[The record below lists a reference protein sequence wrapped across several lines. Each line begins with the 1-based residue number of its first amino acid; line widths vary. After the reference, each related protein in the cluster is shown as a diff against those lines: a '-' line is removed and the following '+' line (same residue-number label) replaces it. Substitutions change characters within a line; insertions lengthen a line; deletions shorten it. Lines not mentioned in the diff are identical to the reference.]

1 MFRLLA
7 AFLVIALG
15 IAATL
20 AVSTPAPRADFTII
34 NGGDPT
40 TLDPIVASWLRDIR
54 LMRCLHEGL
63 VRSDVTKDDLPIEP
77 ALAERWEVSPD
88 ALTYTFHLR
97 AATWSDG
104 TPLRSTDFVYA
115 WLRGTLPD
123 SAADYT
129 SFFFHIAGAR
139 DFFDWRTA
147 ALAAFAKQPQTST
160 AAEQLWQHTKSTFR
174 AMVAIQTPDE
184 RTLVVTL
191 ARPAPYFLDICASV
205 AFVPVCESIVSRY
218 EVVDPGT
225 ARVKWDTGWTRAAP
239 SIGAMRL
246 DSWRF
251 KREMRLA
258 KNPAY
263 WDAANVRI
271 NSMAI
276 LSIDDPVSQAM
287 AFQTGGVDWVSDVVA
302 PFRAEMVAAKNAF
315 RAEHAAAVDALRA
328 KGLGPAEIDRA
339 LPADPRKNT
348 HIFPAFGT
356 FFWNLNCSP
365 NLPDGR
371 VNPLA
376 DARVR
381 RALALAIDK
390 RAVADGVRRLGEAT
404 AGSLI
409 PPGSIRNYTTSA
421 GLSRDPDAARRLLAE
436 AGFPNGSN
444 FPTIELLINK
454 EQNTDLVAQAI
465 AKDWERELGITTAI
479 IVRETKVFRE
489 QVKNANYITSS
500 ASWFGDYP
508 DPTTFLEINRTD
520 DGNNDRRYSSKAFD
534 ALLAKAEVETDPAAR
549 AAILADAERILVEQ
563 DLPLIPIF
571 HYVNLNLFNPD
582 RLEGISSNRRSEQQ
596 LFRVRMRT
604 EDSPPS
610 RREGAGGRAAAP
622 TRIAP
627 QSSNLSVPPTASRGV
642 LAPAPHAPNPTDALP
657 TAIAIVEN
665 RNSPQRSQRTQ
676 RKTRALASSSSSS
689 SYPSSPVSLRVL
701 RALRGKSPSLRVLRA
716 LRGETP
722 SPEAKP

>member
-7 AFLVIALG
+7 AFLVIVLG

-20 AVSTPAPRADFTII
+20 ALSSPAPRADFTII

-40 TLDPIVASWLRDIR
+40 TLDPIAASWLRDIR

-88 ALTYTFHLR
+88 GRTYTFHLR
-97 AATWSDG
+97 HATWSDG

-129 SFFFHIAGAR
+129 SFFFHIAGAKE
-139 DFFDWRTA
+139 FFDWRTA
-147 ALAAFAKQPQTST
+147 ALAAFARQERAPGR
-160 AAEQLWQHTKSTFR
+160 AEALWQETKAAFR
-174 AMVAIQTPDE
+174 TMVAIGTPDD
-184 RTLVVTL
+184 RTLTVRLV
-191 ARPAPYFLDICASV
+191 RPVPYFLDICTSV
-205 AFVPVCESIVSRY
+205 AFVPLCEPIVSRY
-218 EVVDPGT
+218 EVVDPSSG
-225 ARVKWDTGWTRAAP
+225 RVKWDTGWTRAAP

-246 DSWRF
+246 ESWRF
-251 KREMRLA
+251 KREIRLS

-263 WDAANVRI
+263 WDASNVWI

-276 LSIDDPVSQAM
+276 LSIDDPVSQSM
-287 AFQTGGVDWVSDVVA
+287 AFQTGAVDWVSDVVA

-315 RAEHAAAVDALRA
+315 RAAHAPAVAALRER
-328 KGLGPAEIDRA
+328 GMGPVAIDRA
-339 LPADPRKNT
+339 LPPDPRKST
-348 HIFPAFGT
+348 HVFPAFGT

-365 NLPDGR
+365 RLPDGR

-381 RALALAIDK
+381 RALAMAIDK
-390 RAVADGVRRLGEAT
+390 RAVADGVRRLGESI
-404 AGSLI
+404 AGSLV
-409 PPGSIRNYTTSA
+409 PPGSIRGYTAPA
-421 GLSRDPDAARRLLAE
+421 GLPRDPDAARRLLAE

-465 AKDWERELGITTAI
+465 AKDWQRELGITTAI
-479 IVRETKVFRE
+479 AVKETKVFRE

-508 DPTTFLEINRTD
+508 DPTTFLDINRTD
-520 DGNNDRRYSSKAFD
+520 DGNNDRRYSSAAFD
-534 ALLAKAEVETDPAAR
+534 ALLSKAEAEPNAAAR
-549 AAILADAERILVEQ
+549 AALLAQAERILVEQ
-563 DLPLIPIF
+563 DLPMIPIF

-596 LFRVRMRT
+596 LFRVRPRGPEQGRT
-604 EDSPPS
+604 TETQ
-610 RREGAGGRAAAP
+610 RHREERMLQGTAVS
-622 TRIAP
+622 T
-627 QSSNLSVPPTASRGV
+627 QSLFSVPLRLCGE
-642 LAPAPHAPNPTDALP
+642 LLRTDANP
-657 TAIAIVEN
+657 
-665 RNSPQRSQRTQ
+665 
-676 RKTRALASSSSSS
+676 
-689 SYPSSPVSLRVL
+689 
-701 RALRGKSPSLRVLRA
+701 
-716 LRGETP
+716 
-722 SPEAKP
+722 